1 MSKKWIATAGI
12 AALVVVAIAAGLTL
26 TSCKKSSTGMG
37 TGVQSGTSSS
47 TSASGTATTAGGSGA
62 NGGKTAGSTTSGPQG
77 TSGSTTSGGSSGSNS
92 GGGSAPIKS
101 GPNSGKVTNTT
112 LSPFPPMNEPK
123 VAAQALK
130 APAAAGATLV
140 PLTAAPAP
148 TISGIQLG
156 NVPLGSQYQI
166 TMRPI
171 GFGPSLQLGSR
182 MVVLVDT
189 IKPVGKAPVIPALA
203 SANVLVLVDTNHGGA
218 VYKGGSYT
226 AVLTMGSDGKKV
238 LPVMSAVKAS
248 K

>member
-1 MSKKWIATAGI
+1 MSKKWIATAGL

-37 TGVQSGTSSS
+37 TGVQLGGSS
-47 TSASGTATTAGGSGA
+47 TTASGTLSTAGGSA
-62 NGGKTAGSTTSGPQG
+62 ATGGKTAGSTTSGAQG
-77 TSGSTTSGGSSGSNS
+77 TSGSTTSGSSSGSSS
-92 GGGSAPIKS
+92 GGSTTAIKP
-101 GPNSGKVTNTT
+101 GPNSGKVTDTT

-130 APAAAGATLV
+130 TPAAAGAVLV

-156 NVPLGSQYQI
+156 NVPLGSQYNI

-171 GFGPSLQLGSR
+171 GFGPSLELGSR

-189 IKPVGKAPVIPALA
+189 IQPVGKAPAMDPLA
-203 SANVLVLVDTNHGGA
+203 KANVLVLVDTKHGGA
-218 VYKGGSYT
+218 VYKGGTYT